1 MATDHGNGDTLP
13 PGEDRSDVAAGT
25 VGVEERLG
33 RVLATVDSFQP
44 APDLWDRVAASMA
57 QDASRRRRR
66 RRVAWGVVAVAIVVG
81 ATALRAGMPA
91 GDFDWRVL
99 EVVETL
105 LLIAIVIGIRPLLDD
120 AGSDFLRAVFR
131 GSDAAAA
138 NLAQLLDVAWN
149 LVFIGMVVTTV
160 TWERS
165 TPVGASAAAQ
175 LDQVL
180 ERLGGLLLAMGLLH
194 GVTFLAMPVVGVAW
208 MAART
213 GRRMPRWVA
222 VLLALAGL
230 VAGLFLAN
238 LLIGLVVGPSGG

>member
-1 MATDHGNGDTLP
+1 
-13 PGEDRSDVAAGT
+13 
-25 VGVEERLG
+25 
-33 RVLATVDSFQP
+33 
-44 APDLWDRVAASMA
+44 
-57 QDASRRRRR
+57 
-66 RRVAWGVVAVAIVVG
+66 
-81 ATALRAGMPA
+81 
-91 GDFDWRVL
+91 
-99 EVVETL
+99 
-105 LLIAIVIGIRPLLDD
+105 
-120 AGSDFLRAVFR
+120 
-131 GSDAAAA
+131 
-138 NLAQLLDVAWN
+138 
-149 LVFIGMVVTTV
+149 V